1 MRKRIFARPQFVMEG
16 IFFNPILANRLLNI
30 ATATYYTRI
39 NKGNYRNLY
48 LFGPPGTGKTLYA
61 KSLAWNSGMDYALL
75 TGGDIVPLGINA
87 VTEIHKLFNWANKSR
102 KGVMIFID
110 EADAFLKNRSKEP
123 MSENLRSALN
133 AFLYMTGDSSKR
145 YMLVLSSNQPH
156 QFDTAILDRL
166 DDIIEV
172 VLPHKEER
180 VKMLKYY
187 FIKLLY
193 SKIRSNQFGWG
204 KISLPVIDYD
214 RKFQE
219 IAEKLDQFS
228 GREVTKLVTHWQ
240 AKAFSSENRA
250 LSEIDMNECVE
261 IVVKQHKLKLNW
273 SQ

>member
-1 MRKRIFARPQFVMEG
+1 MRKRIIARPQFVMQG

-87 VTEIHKLFNWANKSR
+87 VTEMSKLFNWANRSR
-102 KGVMIFID
+102 KGVLIFID
-110 EADAFLKNRSKEP
+110 EADAFLKNRTKES

-133 AFLYMTGDSSKR
+133 AFLYMTSDSSKN

-156 QFDTAILDRL
+156 QFDSAILDRV

-172 VLPHKEER
+172 GLPHKEER

-187 FIKLLY
+187 FTKLLY
-193 SKIRSNQFGWG
+193 SKIRSNKFGWG

-214 RKFQE
+214 IKFNE
-219 IAEKLDQFS
+219 IADKLQNFS
-228 GREVTKLVTHWQ
+228 GREIAKLVNSWQ
-240 AKAFSSENRA
+240 AVAYSSENRS
-250 LSEIDMNECVE
+250 LTETDIDKSIE
-261 IVVKQHKLKLNW
+261 IVIKQHQLKTNW
-273 SQ
+273 FH